1 MNVEKSINLLKMVG
15 LTPKEILRYDIDVV
29 DDLLYHTKD
38 FKSGTIQI
46 GGNLNI
52 EFDGSIYKFHK
63 LKQDDRYIYSFRQN
77 RKNGSSNCIVIIIDP
92 LLKYAYLENISNV
105 TGCFE
110 KGKVIDKDGDRL
122 VRLAMEVLR
131 KIKSKHE
138 ITHILLRDNSM
149 KTINT
154 YNITLRYL
162 SYLTK
167 GRTYYNKFGFIPC
180 DTKPDGTI
188 VVDKDRT
195 KELLKQSKWYLS
207 LDTNDIKYDQN
218 KLYNFINKTQHHL
231 VKLFIENMNEY
242 SGKFKEFVKKIS
254 YDYKFSPI
262 LDDLLKY
269 FVRSLKLDIPHRL
282 CLKIFDE

>member
-1 MNVEKSINLLKMVG
+1 MNVEKSINLLKMAG

-180 DTKPDGTI
+180 HVSVDDEIYVDQKLFKKI
-188 VVDKDRT
+188 VNQT
-195 KELLKQSKWYLS
+195 TQYLS
-207 LDTNDIKYDQN
+207 LKTKDIKFDSN
-218 KLYNFINKTQHHL
+218 ELYEMVKKEKHHMVKSFIKAIGQH
-231 VKLFIENMNEY
+231 N
-242 SGKFKEFVKKIS
+242 GKFCDFMKEIS
-254 YDYKFSPI
+254 YDKKFSPI
-262 LDDLLKY
+262 LQHLLSY
-269 FVRSLKLDIPHRL
+269 FVSLIGLDIPQRL
-282 CLKIFDE
+282 CLNI